1 MHITINF
8 KSGRIYLPKEV
19 VDFLNT
25 NQIRITAE
33 DYFFTM
39 YKCTQRENGIKINK
53 DNVIRNREVIQ
64 QLNELYHFGQNERIE
79 LVITDLITEEHSPT
93 VYVSTK
99 LPRKLK

>member
-1 MHITINF
+1 MHITINTR
-8 KSGRIYLPKEV
+8 SGRIYLPKEA

-25 NQIRITAE
+25 NQIIITAE

-39 YKCTQRENGIKINK
+39 NKCTQQGNGIKINK

-64 QLNELYHFGQNERIE
+64 QLNELYNFGQNERIE